1 MAWQERT
8 VEIMREEFVKRAL
21 SMEKSKAALCREYGI
36 SRPTGDKWIS
46 RFLAGEPM
54 SNQSRAPQIQAR
66 RVSAAVEADIVRM
79 RQKYPALGAVKIRK
93 IMDNDGYPN
102 LPSARTINN
111 IFHRNN
117 LISKA
122 ASQAAAHYK
131 RFEKVRPNDMWQAD
145 FKGHFQMQ
153 NGERCYPL
161 NILDDCSRF
170 CLCSDALRN
179 ETLGEVKPV
188 FQRLF
193 REYGLPFSLLCD
205 NGNPW
210 GTSQSMGYTAFE
222 VWLMEL
228 GVLTIHGR
236 PLHPQTQGKD
246 ERYNRSFT
254 RE

>member
-102 LPSARTINN
+102 RPSARTINN

-117 LISKA
+117 LISK
-122 ASQAAAHYK
+122 K
-131 RFEKVRPNDMWQAD
+131 NMIRFTIVQSKLKSN
-145 FKGHFQMQ
+145 F
-153 NGERCYPL
+153 
-161 NILDDCSRF
+161 NICCFPFDNFD
-170 CLCSDALRN
+170 SDYS
-179 ETLGEVKPV
+179 TLP
-188 FQRLF
+188 
-193 REYGLPFSLLCD
+193 
-205 NGNPW
+205 
-210 GTSQSMGYTAFE
+210 
-222 VWLMEL
+222 
-228 GVLTIHGR
+228 
-236 PLHPQTQGKD
+236 
-246 ERYNRSFT
+246 
-254 RE
+254 

>member
-21 SMEKSKAALCREYGI
+21 SMEKVKLLCAVN
-36 SRPTGDKWIS
+36 T
-46 RFLAGEPM
+46 
-54 SNQSRAPQIQAR
+54 
-66 RVSAAVEADIVRM
+66 VSAVRQAISGSVDFWRGAHVKSKPGAPNSSKTSLGGSGSGHCTHEAEISCF
-79 RQKYPALGAVKIRK
+79 GAVKIRK

-193 REYGLPFSLLCD
+193 RNTGFRSVCFATTETRGEPLRAWAIRRLKCGLWSWAFSRSTD
-205 NGNPW
+205 DRSTRRPKGKTND
-210 GTSQSMGYTAFE
+210 
-222 VWLMEL
+222 
-228 GVLTIHGR
+228 TIA
-236 PLHPQTQGKD
+236 PL
-246 ERYNRSFT
+246 
-254 RE
+254 RESV

>member
-179 ETLGEVKPV
+179 ET
-188 FQRLF
+188 
-193 REYGLPFSLLCD
+193 
-205 NGNPW
+205 
-210 GTSQSMGYTAFE
+210 
-222 VWLMEL
+222 
-228 GVLTIHGR
+228 
-236 PLHPQTQGKD
+236 
-246 ERYNRSFT
+246 
-254 RE
+254 